1 MTGVQPEVRLES
13 SKAASSPVA
22 TTGLRGAGWATAV
35 FATVE
40 LIALVFWM
48 FVGRFQWFRFDD
60 WDFLAARKVLNLG
73 DLFRPHNEH
82 WITIPMLAYRALY
95 RFFGLRDFFPY
106 RLMVVLVHLTAVA
119 LLFVVIRRA
128 GVRPWIATA
137 AASTMALLAAGAQ
150 NIILPFQICFTGAL
164 ALGLVHLLLADHDGC
179 VDRRDRLGL
188 LAGLVGLMFSG
199 IAVSM
204 VAVVGI
210 AVLLRRGWRL
220 AAFHTV
226 PLAFCYLVWFLAI
239 GRVGYVSG
247 SPSVGRSLKFVAAGL
262 RVLPH
267 SIVNIPAIDKRAVFL
282 AATGILFLA
291 GVALAATDRM
301 RSGRSSQLA
310 VPLALAAGAV
320 LLLVMTAAGR
330 SDLGTTYAR
339 EGRYV
344 YLVAAMMLPALA
356 LAADSFVRR
365 WERLLPIAIALFVV
379 GVPAN
384 MLAAIKAQNDL
395 KPFYATTRQMVLSIP
410 RNPLA
415 RQVPRSLRPEPI
427 FSPQLT
433 VGWLLDESAHNRLP
447 APRITSPP
455 GLVDSTFRLSFAQG
469 RGPAPT
475 TGCHQLDGPL
485 ALELKRGDTL
495 GIFANTILIAP
506 AFYTYLRLLFYP
518 SDGTRLAVLHTP
530 GYVVLRPVKSPPNWR
545 SAREDTGL
553 TPRVC
558 LLPR

>member
-1 MTGVQPEVRLES
+1 VTGIESEVRLES
-13 SKAASSPVA
+13 SPPVSPAGAARGSRDARPA
-22 TTGLRGAGWATAV
+22 TLV
-35 FATVE
+35 FAAVE

-60 WDFLAARKVLNLG
+60 WDFLAARKVADLG

-82 WITIPMLAYRALY
+82 WSTIPMLAYRALY

-150 NIILPFQICFTGAL
+150 NIIVPFQVGFTGAL
-164 ALGLVHLLLADHDGC
+164 ALGLVHLLLADHDGR
-179 VDRRDRLGL
+179 VDRRDWLGL
-188 LAGLVGLMFSG
+188 LAGLMGLMFQG
-199 IAVSM
+199 NAVSM

-210 AVLLRRGWRL
+210 AVLLRRGWRF

-239 GRVGYVSG
+239 GHVGYVSG
-247 SPSVGRSLKFVAAGL
+247 SPSVGRSLSFVAAGL
-262 RVLPH
+262 RVIPH
-267 SIVNIPAIDKRAVFL
+267 AIVNIPAIDKRALFL
-282 AATGILFLA
+282 TATGVLLLT
-291 GVALAATDRM
+291 GVALAITERR
-301 RSGRSSQLA
+301 RSGHLSQLA
-310 VPLALAAGAV
+310 APLALAAGAV
-320 LLLVMTAAGR
+320 LFLVMTAAGR
-330 SDLGTTYAR
+330 SEFGTTYAR
-339 EGRYV
+339 EGRYIHV
-344 YLVAAMMLPALA
+344 VSAMMLPALTV
-356 LAADSFVRR
+356 AADAFVRR
-365 WERLLPIAIALFVV
+365 WRRLLPIAIALFVA

-384 MLAAIKAQNDL
+384 MVAAIRAQNDL
-395 KPFYATTRQMVLSIP
+395 KPFYANTRQMVLSIP

-433 VGWLLDESAHNRLP
+433 VGWLLDEYAHNRLP
-447 APRITSPP
+447 APSITSPL
-455 GLVDSTFRLSFAQG
+455 GFVDSTFRLSFAQG

-475 TGCHQLDGPL
+475 TGCHQLVGPL
-485 ALELKRGDTL
+485 ALKLKRGDTL
-495 GIFANTILIAP
+495 GISANTIQIAP

-518 SDGTRLAVLHTP
+518 SDGTRLAVLHAP
-530 GYVVLRPVKSPPNWR
+530 GYVILSPVVNPPNWR
-545 SAREDTGL
+545 SARENTGR

-558 LLPR
+558 VLPR